1 MTPAV
6 VEQAE
11 RGAGQP
17 TGPALRAR
25 GVRVA
30 FGGVVAL
37 DDVSFEVGRGG
48 IHALIGPNGA
58 GKSTLVNVVA
68 GMLRPDAGS
77 VEVLGK
83 AVSPAPRPS
92 RARVS
97 GSAGRSSIR
106 PSSAR

>member
-37 DDVSFEVGRGG
+37 DDVSSKS
-48 IHALIGPNGA
+48 GA
-58 GKSTLVNVVA
+58 AAST
-68 GMLRPDAGS
+68 R
-77 VEVLGK
+77 
-83 AVSPAPRPS
+83 
-92 RARVS
+92 
-97 GSAGRSSIR
+97 
-106 PSSAR
+106 